1 MQRSERADPPGDSAD
16 QDVTAGRWLSEDPA
30 GLAEGPNLYAYVGN
44 DPISGIDPLGDA
56 ECKDCAITVKCRPV
70 DHPVKY
76 LGANHCAA
84 ELRLESGEIIRR
96 EAGPQNGQLT
106 GFRNSGPAQGAT
118 KLHQDPSPC
127 EKVNCVATGAGG
139 GGGKYKELTNNSTHW
154 LNRLLASCGFPM
166 IDARTW
172 RF

>member
-1 MQRSERADPPGDSAD
+1 
-16 QDVTAGRWLSEDPA
+16 
-30 GLAEGPNLYAYVGN
+30 
-44 DPISGIDPLGDA
+44 
-56 ECKDCAITVKCRPV
+56 
-70 DHPVKY
+70 VKY

-84 ELRLESGEIIRR
+84 ELRLENGDIIRR
-96 EAGPQNGQLT
+96 EAGPENGQLK
-106 GFRNSGPAQGAT
+106 GFSNSGPAEGAT

-127 EKVNCVATGAGG
+127 EKVNCVANGAGG
-139 GGGKYKELTNNSTHW
+139 GGGKYKVLTNNSTHW